1 MKRRRIGLRIGLAVG
16 LAAGLAVGRAIPG
29 RAIPGPAGRRRR
41 VVGLA
46 GLLAARLA
54 ARIPAGV

>member
-1 MKRRRIGLRIGLAVG
+1 MKRRRIGLRIGLAV
-16 LAAGLAVGRAIPG
+16 GLAVGRAIPG